1 MTKILICTVG
11 GSHQPIVSAI
21 NDQCPDYVTFIC
33 TGKDPATG
41 RPGSSIQITGVGNCI
56 KAGFGDDK
64 PTLPNIPAQTGL
76 SADRIDVCCTLS
88 DDLDQI
94 YLDCDNAITDVLRRF
109 PDANIIA
116 DYTGGT
122 KSMSAGLVMAALE
135 HQDVTLQLV
144 TGSRSDL
151 IKVHDGSQYAVH
163 ANSEQ
168 IRFERLIAP
177 YRQAWSR
184 YAYSEAEAG
193 LRQLDAPRSHELRG
207 QFSKFRDLSRA
218 FADWDNFNHQSALT
232 ALQRYAPGLSANLK
246 VYLAIA
252 LRLNDQNPAKREAA
266 QLFDLYL
273 NARRRAAQ
281 GRYDDAIARVYRL
294 LEWTAQWLLK
304 TQCNIETANV
314 DPTAIPE
321 GMGLTK
327 NRDGQYQAGL
337 FVAWQLVNLKTTGEA
352 ASFIQREEKNLLNH
366 LKIRNKSIL
375 AHGFEPVKDSD
386 WQTIHA
392 WVEQQ
397 FIPMLLAETAKIGIK
412 ELPAQLP
419 SELELR

>member
-56 KAGFGDDK
+56 KARFGDDK

-163 ANSEQ
+163 AKRGVAIFAKAFMGIPAQ
-168 IRFERLIAP
+168 
-177 YRQAWSR
+177 QA
-184 YAYSEAEAG
+184 
-193 LRQLDAPRSHELRG
+193 
-207 QFSKFRDLSRA
+207 
-218 FADWDNFNHQSALT
+218 
-232 ALQRYAPGLSANLK
+232 
-246 VYLAIA
+246 
-252 LRLNDQNPAKREAA
+252 
-266 QLFDLYL
+266 
-273 NARRRAAQ
+273 
-281 GRYDDAIARVYRL
+281 
-294 LEWTAQWLLK
+294 
-304 TQCNIETANV
+304 
-314 DPTAIPE
+314 
-321 GMGLTK
+321 
-327 NRDGQYQAGL
+327 
-337 FVAWQLVNLKTTGEA
+337 
-352 ASFIQREEKNLLNH
+352 
-366 LKIRNKSIL
+366 
-375 AHGFEPVKDSD
+375 
-386 WQTIHA
+386 
-392 WVEQQ
+392 
-397 FIPMLLAETAKIGIK
+397 AKITRP
-412 ELPAQLP
+412 LMPSAAPAVLLHSLHTQQGVRNIVIAMTRRDFGKP
-419 SELELR
+419 AFSLRKKRSVKTHALSLLGTTRLRATS